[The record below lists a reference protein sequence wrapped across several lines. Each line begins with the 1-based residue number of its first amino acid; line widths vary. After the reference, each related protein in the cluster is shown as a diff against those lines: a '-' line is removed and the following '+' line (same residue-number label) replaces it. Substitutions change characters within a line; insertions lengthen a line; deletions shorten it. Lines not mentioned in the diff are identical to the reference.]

1 MKQSQ
6 TFKFDKKL
14 LREMKKEAKFS
25 RIPFN
30 RYVENLLVNHNHR
43 KEINELIKTCV

>member
-25 RIPFN
+25 RLPFN
-30 RYVENLLVNHNHR
+30 RYVENLLANDNNR
-43 KEINELIKTCV
+43 KKIQETIKSVV